1 MRIRSAVQPWA
12 CATLPVHGHSD
23 RCAAA
28 DSNTISWLRSLDP
41 PGWLADVNTPL
52 LVPVARRL
60 AMLYPAAGMLA
71 LSLLQTIAG
80 NHSFLVISTLGVKQ
94 RAIIMALLYQK
105 SFSLSNAARQRAS
118 VRNSKEN
125 ARHCAA

>member
-1 MRIRSAVQPWA
+1 
-12 CATLPVHGHSD
+12 
-23 RCAAA
+23 
-28 DSNTISWLRSLDP
+28 
-41 PGWLADVNTPL
+41 
-52 LVPVARRL
+52 
-60 AMLYPAAGMLA
+60 MLYPAAGMLA